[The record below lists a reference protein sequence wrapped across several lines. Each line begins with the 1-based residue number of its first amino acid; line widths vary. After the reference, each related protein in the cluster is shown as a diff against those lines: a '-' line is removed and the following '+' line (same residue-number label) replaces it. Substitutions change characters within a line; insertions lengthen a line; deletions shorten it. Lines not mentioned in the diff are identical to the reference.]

1 MFNPIVLDQWDRKP
15 YFDHYLNQVRCTY
28 SITAN
33 LDITLLSTELKL
45 KGLKFYP
52 ALIYMISSVVN
63 AHREFRTSFDA
74 EGRLGYWDEMS
85 PSYTIFHEDD
95 KRFSTIWTTF
105 HEDFETF
112 HNRYL
117 EDMKNY
123 KDHKL
128 FVAKPHEPPNTFP
141 VSSIPWVNFTG
152 FNLNIY
158 NEGTY
163 LLPIFTMGKYVQQND
178 KVYLPLSIQLHH
190 AVCDGYHAGVLFN
203 ELQSLAD
210 CCHEWC

>member
-1 MFNPIVLDQWDRKP
+1 MFNSIVLDQWDRKP

-33 LDITLLSTELKL
+33 LDITLLINELKL

-52 ALIYMISSVVN
+52 AL
-63 AHREFRTSFDA
+63 RTCFDA
-74 EGRLGYWDEMS
+74 
-85 PSYTIFHEDD
+85 
-95 KRFSTIWTTF
+95 
-105 HEDFETF
+105 
-112 HNRYL
+112 
-117 EDMKNY
+117 
-123 KDHKL
+123 
-128 FVAKPHEPPNTFP
+128 KPNEPPNIFP
-141 VSSIPWVNFTG
+141 VSSIPWVNFMG

-190 AVCDGYHAGVLFN
+190 AVCDGYHAGVLFT

-210 CCHEWC
+210 QCHDWC